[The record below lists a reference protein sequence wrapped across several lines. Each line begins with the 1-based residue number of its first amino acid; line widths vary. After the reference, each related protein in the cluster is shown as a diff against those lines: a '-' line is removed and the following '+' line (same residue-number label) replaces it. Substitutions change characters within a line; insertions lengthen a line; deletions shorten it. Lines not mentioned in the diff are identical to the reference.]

1 MALNALGAYF
11 IAHLVQHAF
20 FAFTVTTTTTLTATR
35 TRREHF
41 PSEENLEDQ
50 DEILSLPS
58 RIDSSRSPSPTQSN
72 QPENL
77 PASPLLSFSPCSTS
91 NSDKLS
97 PSANLETE
105 HPDSPLFPFPQPDT
119 SPSSPT
125 GESAIEDAT
134 LKDMSLSS
142 LDSPQTLDTIPGALV
157 HVLDWHTDTIL
168 DTVRLFCEDDLP
180 PQFTSTSPS
189 STPSPQPSL
198 SKSFLESTRL
208 ESPSNQSGGSQNNC
222 SGHALIGTSN
232 IVTHSA
238 SKVNQRES
246 QGSSMALR
254 SSSKRN
260 QLPQEDS
267 SSSKKLRYSSRIG
280 AIEDPHQ
287 S

>member
-20 FAFTVTTTTTLTATR
+20 FAFTTTTTLTATR

-50 DEILSLPS
+50 DEILSFPS

-134 LKDMSLSS
+134 LKDMSLSPP
-142 LDSPQTLDTIPGALV
+142 DSPQTLDTIPGALV

-168 DTVRLFCEDDLP
+168 DTVRLFCEYFNITIIYTIAPTKSIQVLP
-180 PQFTSTSPS
+180 GINSFRVAFKPIRWF
-189 STPSPQPSL
+189 
-198 SKSFLESTRL
+198 SKQLFR
-208 ESPSNQSGGSQNNC
+208 PC
-222 SGHALIGTSN
+222 SDRHIKYC
-232 IVTHSA
+232 HPFCF
-238 SKVNQRES
+238 ES
-246 QGSSMALR
+246 QST
-254 SSSKRN
+254 
-260 QLPQEDS
+260 
-267 SSSKKLRYSSRIG
+267 
-280 AIEDPHQ
+280 
-287 S
+287 